1 MRFKLNDNV
10 TTCLHL
16 EANCLCKV
24 ETGVDFFF
32 HTSKHITQREKKNI
46 EKTIKI
52 KVHYE
57 DRFEIFKQIQFPF
70 IYFDFSVCIFLYFIF
85 NFYLQM
91 QNQKIR
97 RPDVVHLTLLI

>member
-32 HTSKHITQREKKNI
+32 HTSKHITQSEKNI
-46 EKTIKI
+46 EKNNKN
-52 KVHYE
+52 KS
-57 DRFEIFKQIQFPF
+57 P
-70 IYFDFSVCIFLYFIF
+70 L
-85 NFYLQM
+85 
-91 QNQKIR
+91 
-97 RPDVVHLTLLI
+97 